1 MPVSSAISFNKITLV
16 IKAAFGLL
24 LIWGVFPLVALASQ
38 PAVSSEPVLNYCYQ
52 GQVKDSRIIVVDKY
66 RQRLMVLR
74 YIGELIVEYEFAC
87 ATGSNPGAKMFE
99 GDERTPVGIY
109 FTTHRYKDN
118 KVTIFGDRAIHLNY
132 PNPFDQHENRQGN
145 GIFFHGTNQELKPN
159 STNGCVVLRNLD
171 MARLSSL
178 VKDQSTPVVVVE
190 RFRLARPD
198 ERKIACD
205 VLFEMKTKGITS
217 EKYEQKATLALIRN
231 NGQRKAMQGDMPD
244 RLAQIENSR
253 KIRTL
258 PTGHI
263 LLGVGDRWVFCPP
276 NENKSRQKDAV
287 FCHSAGLFK
296 RRRSFKR
303 KGHQPRDRG
312 Q

>member
-109 FTTHRYKDN
+109 FTTHRYKD
-118 KVTIFGDRAIHLNY
+118 K
-132 PNPFDQHENRQGN
+132 QGN
-145 GIFFHGTNQELKPN
+145 H
-159 STNGCVVLRNLD
+159 
-171 MARLSSL
+171 
-178 VKDQSTPVVVVE
+178 
-190 RFRLARPD
+190 
-198 ERKIACD
+198 
-205 VLFEMKTKGITS
+205 
-217 EKYEQKATLALIRN
+217 IR
-231 NGQRKAMQGDMPD
+231 
-244 RLAQIENSR
+244 
-253 KIRTL
+253 
-258 PTGHI
+258 
-263 LLGVGDRWVFCPP
+263 
-276 NENKSRQKDAV
+276 
-287 FCHSAGLFK
+287 
-296 RRRSFKR
+296 
-303 KGHQPRDRG
+303 
-312 Q
+312 